1 MNKEGREL
9 LVEYLSKALKPRT
22 KAERMKFF
30 LPKEAVIACADQIGM
45 VLCQRYLWGGELILI

>member
-1 MNKEGREL
+1 MNREAREL
-9 LVEYLSKALKPRT
+9 LIEYLSEALNPKP

-30 LPKEAVIACADQIGM
+30 LPKEAVIDGADQIGM

>member
-1 MNKEGREL
+1 MNREAREL
-9 LVEYLSKALKPRT
+9 LIEYLSKALNPKP
-22 KAERMKFF
+22 KVERMKFF